1 MYKNL
6 IKNIIFLFTE
16 GVDHYT
22 SDVICCYVKATI
34 KLITH
39 ACFFLRSKGVL
50 YVDCLIFIFGGNL
63 FLQQD
68 WFSVALF
75 FSLPYV
81 DFAIF
86 FIKCSLKMVT
96 VGNNSLSHMWS
107 CLMMPCLNIRFISI
121 LIYSNLKSQ
130 FQFLETMMT
139 FNGLNTKT
147 SLISKRNSQIM
158 FFFFVFFESKH
169 LFYM

>member
-1 MYKNL
+1 MLCKSYHKIDNSCML
-6 IKNIIFLFTE
+6 
-16 GVDHYT
+16 
-22 SDVICCYVKATI
+22 
-34 KLITH
+34 
-39 ACFFLRSKGVL
+39 FFLRSKGVL
-50 YVDCLIFIFGGNL
+50 YVDGLIFFFGGNL

-158 FFFFVFFESKH
+158 FFSFF
-169 LFYM
+169 

>member
-1 MYKNL
+1 MS
-6 IKNIIFLFTE
+6 I
-16 GVDHYT
+16 
-22 SDVICCYVKATI
+22 VKATI

-50 YVDCLIFIFGGNL
+50 YVEIFFFGGNL

-121 LIYSNLKSQ
+121 LISSNLKSQ
-130 FQFLETMMT
+130 FQFFETMMT

-158 FFFFVFFESKH
+158 FFSFF
-169 LFYM
+169 